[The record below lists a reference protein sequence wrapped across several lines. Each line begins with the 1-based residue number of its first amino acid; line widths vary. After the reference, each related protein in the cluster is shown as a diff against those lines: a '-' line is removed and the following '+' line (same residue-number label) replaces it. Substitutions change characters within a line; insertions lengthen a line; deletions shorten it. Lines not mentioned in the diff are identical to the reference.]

1 MDESRKARQPKKPD
15 NNELWSWI
23 VIALLFAFAWPVGLI
38 VLFAKLSDS
47 NKRKK
52 NRAGAQQTIITAEPE
67 DAATAAA
74 APTAAEKKKSDS
86 AAQSKKR
93 KSSITRTPKISDSNA
108 NVLRNIGLVVTVIGA
123 IILLNALGDNLFF
136 LEYGNWRAFL
146 EYTFWP
152 MGITAGGLGLL
163 LGSHWMRRRLRRY
176 AKYQA
181 IAGKKPTVTI
191 SQLAAAADV
200 SPRRVENDLEQMVQ
214 KGFWGKEAYLDL
226 GRGVLVRT
234 FEAAEGLEPAQKE
247 TQPAPAEAER
257 AVICSLD
264 ADSPVEPDYFERVR
278 EFFAARTEREAGAA
292 VIGFRHRAG
301 ESAEQESA
309 IRAYERYLDRYAE
322 KLTRAGSPYGFRT
335 VGSAFA
341 VRASTYVRC
350 GGMRVR
356 TAGEDFY
363 FLQAAAKVAPMGR
376 MDEVLVHPSPRCSE
390 RVPFGTGRSVRSILE
405 GGTLREIPDE
415 AFDGLRELLR
425 WASDPVRLA
434 SVSEVPDRARAFLE
448 REGFFEIWPKV
459 LRNTPPREEA
469 RAAAFHRWFDGLRTL
484 RYLHFLAGWR

>member
-47 NKRKK
+47 SKRKK
-52 NRAGAQQTIITAEPE
+52 NRAGAQQTIITAEPV
-67 DAATAAA
+67 DAVTATA

-86 AAQSKKR
+86 AAQSRKR

-123 IILLNALGDNLFF
+123 IILFNALGDNLFF

-191 SQLAAAADV
+191 SQLAAAANV
-200 SPRRVENDLEQMVQ
+200 STRRVENDLEQMVQ

-234 FEAAEGLEPAQKE
+234 FEAAEGLELAQKE
-247 TQPAPAEAER
+247 AQPAPVEVEEGYSGQLRDIRRANDRIADPAISAKIDRLEDLAGKIFRIVEEEPAKKAKASTFLNYYLPTTQKLLDSYADFEEAGVSGGNVSQAKQR
-257 AVICSLD
+257 I
-264 ADSPVEPDYFERVR
+264 ADTMDKIVACFERQLDQLYQSDAMDVDSDIR
-278 EFFAARTEREAGAA
+278 VMEQMLRRDGGSAAEDFGMGAA
-292 VIGFRHRAG
+292 LQQ
-301 ESAEQESA
+301 EQ
-309 IRAYERYLDRYAE
+309 
-322 KLTRAGSPYGFRT
+322 
-335 VGSAFA
+335 
-341 VRASTYVRC
+341 
-350 GGMRVR
+350 
-356 TAGEDFY
+356 
-363 FLQAAAKVAPMGR
+363 
-376 MDEVLVHPSPRCSE
+376 SE
-390 RVPFGTGRSVRSILE
+390 
-405 GGTLREIPDE
+405 
-415 AFDGLRELLR
+415 
-425 WASDPVRLA
+425 
-434 SVSEVPDRARAFLE
+434 
-448 REGFFEIWPKV
+448 
-459 LRNTPPREEA
+459 
-469 RAAAFHRWFDGLRTL
+469 
-484 RYLHFLAGWR
+484 

>member
-67 DAATAAA
+67 DAVTATA

-86 AAQSKKR
+86 AAQSRKR

-123 IILLNALGDNLFF
+123 IILFNALGDNLFF

-191 SQLAAAADV
+191 SQLAAAANV
-200 SPRRVENDLEQMVQ
+200 STRRVENDLEQMVQ

-234 FEAAEGLEPAQKE
+234 FEAAEGLELAQKE
-247 TQPAPAEAER
+247 VQPAPAEAEEGYSGQLRDIRR
-257 AVICSLD
+257 ANDRIADPAISAKIDRLEDLAGKIFRIVEEEPAKKAKASTFLNYYLPTTQKLLD
-264 ADSPVEPDYFERVR
+264 SYADFEEAGVSGGNVSQAKQRIADTMDKIVAGFERQLDQLYQSDVMDVDSDIR
-278 EFFAARTEREAGAA
+278 VMEQMLRRDGGSVAEDFGMGAA
-292 VIGFRHRAG
+292 LQQ
-301 ESAEQESA
+301 EQ
-309 IRAYERYLDRYAE
+309 
-322 KLTRAGSPYGFRT
+322 
-335 VGSAFA
+335 
-341 VRASTYVRC
+341 
-350 GGMRVR
+350 
-356 TAGEDFY
+356 
-363 FLQAAAKVAPMGR
+363 
-376 MDEVLVHPSPRCSE
+376 SE
-390 RVPFGTGRSVRSILE
+390 
-405 GGTLREIPDE
+405 
-415 AFDGLRELLR
+415 
-425 WASDPVRLA
+425 
-434 SVSEVPDRARAFLE
+434 
-448 REGFFEIWPKV
+448 
-459 LRNTPPREEA
+459 
-469 RAAAFHRWFDGLRTL
+469 
-484 RYLHFLAGWR
+484 

>member
-47 NKRKK
+47 SKRKK

-67 DAATAAA
+67 DAVTAAA
-74 APTAAEKKKSDS
+74 AEKKSDS
-86 AAQSKKR
+86 AAQSRKR

-191 SQLAAAADV
+191 SQLAAAANV
-200 SPRRVENDLEQMVQ
+200 SARRVENDLEQMVQ

-234 FEAAEGLEPAQKE
+234 FEAAEGLEQAQKE
-247 TQPAPAEAER
+247 AQPAPAEAEEGYSGQLRDIRR
-257 AVICSLD
+257 ANDRIADPAISAKIDRLEDLAGKIFRIVEEEPAKKAKASTFLNYYLPTTQKLLD
-264 ADSPVEPDYFERVR
+264 SYADFEEAGVSGGNVSQAKQRIADTMDKIVAGFERQLDQLYQSDAMDVDSDIR
-278 EFFAARTEREAGAA
+278 VMEQMLRRDGDSVAEDFGMGAA
-292 VIGFRHRAG
+292 LQQ
-301 ESAEQESA
+301 EQ
-309 IRAYERYLDRYAE
+309 
-322 KLTRAGSPYGFRT
+322 
-335 VGSAFA
+335 
-341 VRASTYVRC
+341 
-350 GGMRVR
+350 
-356 TAGEDFY
+356 
-363 FLQAAAKVAPMGR
+363 
-376 MDEVLVHPSPRCSE
+376 SE
-390 RVPFGTGRSVRSILE
+390 
-405 GGTLREIPDE
+405 
-415 AFDGLRELLR
+415 
-425 WASDPVRLA
+425 
-434 SVSEVPDRARAFLE
+434 
-448 REGFFEIWPKV
+448 
-459 LRNTPPREEA
+459 
-469 RAAAFHRWFDGLRTL
+469 
-484 RYLHFLAGWR
+484 

>member
-1 MDESRKARQPKKPD
+1 MDESRNARQPKKPD

-47 NKRKK
+47 SKRKK

-67 DAATAAA
+67 DAVTATA

-86 AAQSKKR
+86 AAQSRKR

-191 SQLAAAADV
+191 SQLAAAANV
-200 SPRRVENDLEQMVQ
+200 SARRVENDLEQMVQ
-214 KGFWGKEAYLDL
+214 KGLWGKEAYLDL
-226 GRGVLVRT
+226 GRGILVRT

-247 TQPAPAEAER
+247 AQPAPAEAEEGYSGQLRDIRR
-257 AVICSLD
+257 ANDRIADPAISAKIDRLEDLAGKIFRIVEEEPAKKAKASTFLNYYLPTTQKLLD
-264 ADSPVEPDYFERVR
+264 SYADFEEAGVSGGNVSQAKQRIADTMDKIVAGFERQLDQLYQSDAMDVDSDIR
-278 EFFAARTEREAGAA
+278 VMEQMLRRDGGSVAEDFGMGAA
-292 VIGFRHRAG
+292 LQQ
-301 ESAEQESA
+301 EQ
-309 IRAYERYLDRYAE
+309 
-322 KLTRAGSPYGFRT
+322 
-335 VGSAFA
+335 
-341 VRASTYVRC
+341 
-350 GGMRVR
+350 
-356 TAGEDFY
+356 
-363 FLQAAAKVAPMGR
+363 
-376 MDEVLVHPSPRCSE
+376 SE
-390 RVPFGTGRSVRSILE
+390 
-405 GGTLREIPDE
+405 
-415 AFDGLRELLR
+415 
-425 WASDPVRLA
+425 
-434 SVSEVPDRARAFLE
+434 
-448 REGFFEIWPKV
+448 
-459 LRNTPPREEA
+459 
-469 RAAAFHRWFDGLRTL
+469 
-484 RYLHFLAGWR
+484 

>member
-47 NKRKK
+47 SKRKK

-67 DAATAAA
+67 DAVTATA

-86 AAQSKKR
+86 AAQSRKR

-136 LEYGNWRAFL
+136 LEDGNWRAFL

-191 SQLAAAADV
+191 SQLAAAANV
-200 SPRRVENDLEQMVQ
+200 SARRVENDLEQMVQ

-247 TQPAPAEAER
+247 AQPAPAEAEEGYSGQLRDIRR
-257 AVICSLD
+257 ANDRIADPAISAKIDRLEDLAGKIFRIVEEEPAKKAKASTFLNYYLPTTQKLLD
-264 ADSPVEPDYFERVR
+264 SYADFEEAGVSGGNVSQAKQRIADTMDKIVAGFERQLDQLYQSDAMDVDSDIR
-278 EFFAARTEREAGAA
+278 VMEQMLRRDGGSVAEDFGMGAA
-292 VIGFRHRAG
+292 LQQ
-301 ESAEQESA
+301 EQ
-309 IRAYERYLDRYAE
+309 
-322 KLTRAGSPYGFRT
+322 
-335 VGSAFA
+335 
-341 VRASTYVRC
+341 
-350 GGMRVR
+350 
-356 TAGEDFY
+356 
-363 FLQAAAKVAPMGR
+363 
-376 MDEVLVHPSPRCSE
+376 SE
-390 RVPFGTGRSVRSILE
+390 
-405 GGTLREIPDE
+405 
-415 AFDGLRELLR
+415 
-425 WASDPVRLA
+425 
-434 SVSEVPDRARAFLE
+434 
-448 REGFFEIWPKV
+448 
-459 LRNTPPREEA
+459 
-469 RAAAFHRWFDGLRTL
+469 
-484 RYLHFLAGWR
+484 

>member
-1 MDESRKARQPKKPD
+1 MDESRNARQPKKPD

-47 NKRKK
+47 SKRKK

-67 DAATAAA
+67 DAVTATA

-86 AAQSKKR
+86 AAQSRKR

-108 NVLRNIGLVVTVIGA
+108 NVMRNIGLVVTVIGA
-123 IILLNALGDNLFF
+123 IILFNALGDNLFF

-191 SQLAAAADV
+191 SQLAAAANV

-234 FEAAEGLEPAQKE
+234 FEAAEDLEQAQKE
-247 TQPAPAEAER
+247 AQPAPAEAEEGYSGQLRDIRR
-257 AVICSLD
+257 ANDRIADPAISAKIDRLEDLAGKIFRIVEEEPAKKAKASTFLNYYLPTTQKLLD
-264 ADSPVEPDYFERVR
+264 SYADFEEAGVSGGNVSQAKQRIADTMDKIVAGFERQLDQLYQSDAMDVDSDIR
-278 EFFAARTEREAGAA
+278 VMEQMLRRDGGSAVEDFGMGAA
-292 VIGFRHRAG
+292 LQQ
-301 ESAEQESA
+301 EQ
-309 IRAYERYLDRYAE
+309 
-322 KLTRAGSPYGFRT
+322 
-335 VGSAFA
+335 
-341 VRASTYVRC
+341 
-350 GGMRVR
+350 
-356 TAGEDFY
+356 
-363 FLQAAAKVAPMGR
+363 
-376 MDEVLVHPSPRCSE
+376 SE
-390 RVPFGTGRSVRSILE
+390 
-405 GGTLREIPDE
+405 
-415 AFDGLRELLR
+415 
-425 WASDPVRLA
+425 
-434 SVSEVPDRARAFLE
+434 
-448 REGFFEIWPKV
+448 
-459 LRNTPPREEA
+459 
-469 RAAAFHRWFDGLRTL
+469 
-484 RYLHFLAGWR
+484 

>member
-191 SQLAAAADV
+191 SQLAAAANV
-200 SPRRVENDLEQMVQ
+200 SARRVENDLEQMVQ
-214 KGFWGKEAYLDL
+214 KGLWGKEAYLDL
-226 GRGVLVRT
+226 GRGILVRT

-247 TQPAPAEAER
+247 TQPAPAEAEEGYSGQLRDIRR
-257 AVICSLD
+257 ANDRIADPAISAKIDRLEDLAGKIFRIVEEEPAKKAKASTFLNYYLPTTQKLLD
-264 ADSPVEPDYFERVR
+264 SYADFEEAGVSGGNVSQAKQRIADTMDKIVAGFERQLDQLYQSDAMDVDSDIR
-278 EFFAARTEREAGAA
+278 VMEQMLRRDGGSAAEDFGMGAA
-292 VIGFRHRAG
+292 LQQ
-301 ESAEQESA
+301 EQ
-309 IRAYERYLDRYAE
+309 
-322 KLTRAGSPYGFRT
+322 
-335 VGSAFA
+335 
-341 VRASTYVRC
+341 
-350 GGMRVR
+350 
-356 TAGEDFY
+356 
-363 FLQAAAKVAPMGR
+363 
-376 MDEVLVHPSPRCSE
+376 SE
-390 RVPFGTGRSVRSILE
+390 
-405 GGTLREIPDE
+405 
-415 AFDGLRELLR
+415 
-425 WASDPVRLA
+425 
-434 SVSEVPDRARAFLE
+434 
-448 REGFFEIWPKV
+448 
-459 LRNTPPREEA
+459 
-469 RAAAFHRWFDGLRTL
+469 
-484 RYLHFLAGWR
+484 

>member
-47 NKRKK
+47 SKRKK

-67 DAATAAA
+67 DAVTATA

-86 AAQSKKR
+86 AAQSRKR

-191 SQLAAAADV
+191 SQLAAAANV
-200 SPRRVENDLEQMVQ
+200 SARRVENDLEQMVQ

-247 TQPAPAEAER
+247 AQPAPAEAEEGYSGQLRDIRR
-257 AVICSLD
+257 ANDRIADPAISAKIDRLEDLAGKIFRIVEEEPAKKAKASTFLNYYLPTTQKLLD
-264 ADSPVEPDYFERVR
+264 SYADFEEAGVSGGNVSQAKQRIADTMDKIVAGFERQLDQLYQSDAMDVDSDIR
-278 EFFAARTEREAGAA
+278 VMEQMLRRDGGSVAEDFGMGAA
-292 VIGFRHRAG
+292 LQQ
-301 ESAEQESA
+301 EQ
-309 IRAYERYLDRYAE
+309 
-322 KLTRAGSPYGFRT
+322 
-335 VGSAFA
+335 
-341 VRASTYVRC
+341 
-350 GGMRVR
+350 
-356 TAGEDFY
+356 
-363 FLQAAAKVAPMGR
+363 
-376 MDEVLVHPSPRCSE
+376 SE
-390 RVPFGTGRSVRSILE
+390 
-405 GGTLREIPDE
+405 
-415 AFDGLRELLR
+415 
-425 WASDPVRLA
+425 
-434 SVSEVPDRARAFLE
+434 
-448 REGFFEIWPKV
+448 
-459 LRNTPPREEA
+459 
-469 RAAAFHRWFDGLRTL
+469 
-484 RYLHFLAGWR
+484 